1 MPCAW
6 ALRRRLW
13 RHRFA
18 AGPGY
23 DTVAVAAAAV
33 CEAEAKS
40 DDVVDAANSPGL
52 LLPLLLHVFLHLHP
66 PLRVFNPS
74 GS

>member
-1 MPCAW
+1 
-6 ALRRRLW
+6 
-13 RHRFA
+13 
-18 AGPGY
+18 
-23 DTVAVAAAAV
+23 V

-40 DDVVDAANSPGL
+40 DDVDDAANSPGL